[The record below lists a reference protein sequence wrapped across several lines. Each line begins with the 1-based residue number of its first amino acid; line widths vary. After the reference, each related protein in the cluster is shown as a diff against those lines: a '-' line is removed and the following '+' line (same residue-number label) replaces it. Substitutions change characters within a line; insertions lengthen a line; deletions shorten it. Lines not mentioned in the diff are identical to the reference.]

1 MAKKR
6 PSKAQTPRSAPPP
19 RRRLNLTPAW
29 LVLAGALAL
38 YLRATGASSL
48 FLNGQ
53 AMLVNTDPYYHMRRL
68 LLAVHSFPVIPSFDY
83 YLGFPK
89 GGSGGWPPFFE
100 LLAALPA
107 LILGL
112 GHPSRHLVELCGAWL
127 PPVIG
132 MATLLWAYLI
142 GRRVAGRSGG
152 IIAAFALAVL
162 WAHAAG
168 TLVGYFDHDGAL
180 VFFSGAFFYTLLRS
194 EEAWQRRRK
203 RMLWSFLTGS
213 ALLSGTLSWVGFP
226 VFAGIAFCYFLC
238 RYVFLHVR
246 RTEDSPLLGTFGW
259 PFLWAGLALL
269 PFGSFPEVG
278 GRWTYA
284 CLSWLQPVLYLGISL
299 FAGLLWVAR
308 RAVPPAGRPYP
319 YLPLLIPCFGL
330 LLFLGAK
337 LFLPQTLR
345 EIVQGIGFLQ
355 RRSPWLENIEEF
367 LPLFYSPEGKF
378 EILTGLR
385 FLSGFLFLWPI
396 ALPFLLLRRRHSPL
410 RYPAQWLLAIWTSC
424 LFVMTLAEYRHAV
437 ALALPFS
444 ITLGY
449 TTLLFY
455 RALKRRIGKKNASR
469 WVPAGV
475 TGLITALLL
484 WPTLMAYRTPGGRMS
499 SSLLDALVWMRDH
512 TPETGHY
519 DEPWVEPEYGV
530 LARWDYGHFITY
542 LARRPVLAT
551 NFGTYVPGFEDAARF
566 FMTPS
571 ESAAAAIL
579 RKNRIRY
586 LLLTEQRCNYPAY
599 IGLLGLKLED
609 YVRPVVS
616 PDGRK
621 HGEYQTPFFDLV
633 ESRLFMFNGQAVN
646 YEEDIQPV
654 LTRFRLV
661 YESPGKDLQLFD
673 AQLPQFKI
681 FEFVPGA
688 QLQGMAKEGDTVEAS
703 IRILTPSGTAF
714 NYVNKAK
721 VSPDGRFSLGMPYVS
736 GWNGEVMAD
745 TVCLVKIGQRPIQ
758 RVRITEE
765 QVEKGKA
772 VSLP

>member
-6 PSKAQTPRSAPPP
+6 PSKAQAPRSAPPP

-68 LLAVHSFPVIPSFDY
+68 FLAVHSFPVIPSFDY

-112 GHPSRHLVELCGAWL
+112 GHPSKHLVELCGAWL

-132 MATLLWAYLI
+132 TLTLLWAYLI
-142 GRRVAGRSGG
+142 GKRVAGRAGG
-152 IIAAFALAVL
+152 IIAAFVLAVL
-162 WAHAAG
+162 WAHSVG

-180 VFFSGAFFYTLLRS
+180 VFFSGAFFYSLLRS

-203 RMLWSFLTGS
+203 RMLWSFLTGL
-213 ALLSGTLSWVGFP
+213 ALAFGTLSWVGFP
-226 VFAGIAFCYFLC
+226 VFAGIAFLYFLC

-246 RTEDSPLLGTFGW
+246 RAEDSPVLASFGW
-259 PFLWAGLALL
+259 SFLWAGLALL

-284 CLSWLQPVLYLGISL
+284 CLSWLQPLLYLGISL

-308 RAVPPAGRPYP
+308 RGVPPEGKPYP
-319 YLPLLIPCFGL
+319 FLPLLVPCFGL

-337 LFLPQTLR
+337 LFLPKALG
-345 EIVQGIGFLQ
+345 EIVQGVGFLQ

-367 LPLFYSPEGKF
+367 SPLFFGPGGKF
-378 EILTGLR
+378 ETFTARR
-385 FLSGFLFLWPI
+385 FLSVFVFVWPI
-396 ALPFLLLRRRHSPL
+396 ALPFLLFRSRHSPL
-410 RYPAQWLLAIWTSC
+410 RYPAQWLLAIWTLC

-449 TTLLFY
+449 SAILFY
-455 RALKRRIGKKNASR
+455 RALRRWAGKKNAAR

-475 TGLITALLL
+475 TSVVLVLLL
-484 WPTLMAYRTPGGRMS
+484 WPTFMAYRIPGGRMS
-499 SSLLDALVWMRDH
+499 PSLLDALVWMRDH

-519 DEPWVEPEYGV
+519 DEPWVPPEYGV

-551 NFGTYVPGFEDAARF
+551 NFGTYVPGFEDAAKF

-571 ESAAAAIL
+571 ESTAAAIL
-579 RKNRIRY
+579 KKNRIHY
-586 LLLTEQRCNYPAY
+586 LLLTEQLCNYPAY
-599 IGLLGLKLED
+599 VGLLGLKLED
-609 YVRPVVS
+609 YVRSVVS
-616 PDGRK
+616 PDGSRRK
-621 HGEYQTPFFDLV
+621 EYQTPFFDLV
-633 ESRLFMFNGQAVN
+633 ESRLFMFNGQAMS
-646 YEEDIQPV
+646 YEGDVQPA
-654 LTRFRLV
+654 LTHFRLV

-673 AQLPQFKI
+673 ARFPQLKI

-688 QLQGMAKEGDTVEAS
+688 QLQGMAKPGDTVEAS
-703 IRILTPSGTAF
+703 VRVLTPSGTIV
-714 NYVNKAK
+714 NYINRAK
-721 VSPDGRFSLGMPYVS
+721 TSPDGRFSLGMPYVS

-745 TVCLVKIGQRPIQ
+745 TVCLVKIEQRPIQ

-765 QVEKGKA
+765 QVMKGK
-772 VSLP
+772 VVPLP

>member
-6 PSKAQTPRSAPPP
+6 PSKTQAPRSAPSP
-19 RRRLNLTPAW
+19 RTRLNLTTAW
-29 LVLAGALAL
+29 LVLAGAVAL

-48 FLNGQ
+48 FFSGQ
-53 AMLVNTDPYYHMRRL
+53 VMLVNTDPYYHMRRL

-89 GGSGGWPPFFE
+89 GGSGGWPSFFE

-112 GHPSRHLVELCGAWL
+112 GHPSKQLVELCGAWL

-132 MATLLWAYLI
+132 TATLLWAYLI
-142 GRRVAGRSGG
+142 GKRVVGRSGG
-152 IIAAFALAVL
+152 IIAAFVLAVL
-162 WAHAAG
+162 WAHAVG

-180 VFFSGAFFYTLLRS
+180 VFFSGAFFYSLLRS

-213 ALLSGTLSWVGFP
+213 ALAFGTLSWVGFP
-226 VFAGIAFCYFLC
+226 VFAGIAFLYFLC
-238 RYVFLHVR
+238 RYVSLHWR
-246 RTEDSPLLGTFGW
+246 RAEDGPVLGSFGW

-269 PFGSFPEVG
+269 PFGAFPEVG
-278 GRWTYA
+278 GRWAYA
-284 CLSWLQPVLYLGISL
+284 CLSWLQPLLYLGISL

-308 RAVPPAGRPYP
+308 RAASPAGKPYP
-319 YLPLLIPCFGL
+319 FLPLLVPCFGL

-345 EIVQGIGFLQ
+345 EIVQGIAFLQ

-367 LPLFYSPEGKF
+367 SPLFFGPGGKF
-378 EILTGLR
+378 ETFTARR
-385 FLSGFLFLWPI
+385 FLSFFIFLWPV
-396 ALPFLLLRRRHSPL
+396 ALPFLLLKRRRSPL
-410 RYPAQWLLAIWTSC
+410 RYPAQWLLALWTLC
-424 LFVMTLAEYRHAV
+424 LFVMTLSEFRHAV

-444 ITLGY
+444 ILLGY
-449 TTLLFY
+449 SAVLFY
-455 RALKRRIGKKNASR
+455 RALRRWVGKKNAAR
-469 WVPAGV
+469 WAPTGV
-475 TGLITALLL
+475 TSVVLVLLL

-499 SSLLDALVWMRDH
+499 PSLLDALVWMRDH
-512 TPETGHY
+512 TPQTGHY
-519 DEPWVEPEYGV
+519 DEPWIPPEYGV
-530 LARWDYGHFITY
+530 LARWDYGHYLTY

-551 NFGTYVPGFEDAARF
+551 NFGTYIPGFEDAARF

-571 ESAAAAIL
+571 ESVSAAIL
-579 RKNRIRY
+579 KKDRIRY
-586 LLLTEQRCNYPAY
+586 LLLTEQLCNYPAY
-599 IGLLGLKLED
+599 IGLLRLRLED

-616 PDGRK
+616 PDGSRRN
-621 HGEYQTPFFDLV
+621 EYQTAFFDLV
-633 ESRLFMFNGQAVN
+633 ESRLFLFNGQAVN
-646 YEEDIQPV
+646 YEEDIQPA

-661 YESPGKDLQLFD
+661 YESRGKDLHLFD

-688 QLQGMAKEGDTVEAS
+688 QLQGIAKAGDTVEAS
-703 IRILTPSGTAF
+703 VKVLTPIGSAF
-714 NYVNKAK
+714 NYVNKVKA
-721 VSPDGRFSLGMPYVS
+721 SPDGWFSLGMPYAS
-736 GWNGEVMAD
+736 GRNGEVMAD
-745 TVCLVKIGQRPIQ
+745 TVCFVKIGQRPIQ